1 MEGKNEL
8 EKRQNLYYV
17 AAAGPHFAS
26 LFVSSS
32 WKRSA
37 IKFPQKKFF
46 CAEVVNPLA
55 TIVSFN
61 SENVLL
67 LVKLQYLKFK
77 DTITGGP

>member
-8 EKRQNLYYV
+8 EKRQILYYV

-46 CAEVVNPLA
+46 FCAEVVNPLA
-55 TIVSFN
+55 TIGSFN

-67 LVKLQYLKFK
+67 LMKLQYLNFQK
-77 DTITGGP
+77 